1 MQHCLKNSLL
11 DQPQG
16 GISGGLDIDLA
27 AGKVTVDGNPVEL
40 TPIEWNLLSLLLKN
54 VGRIVPLKSL
64 AKEVWK
70 SDSINRAAIK
80 ATVSHLRTKI
90 GDDPYA
96 PRIILSDHEVGYRF
110 LMP

>member
-64 AKEVWK
+64 AKEVWQ